1 MQRSLIVSLVVV
13 ALIALC
19 SACAMSPST
28 PASARSQVA
37 AGEPCNS
44 DADCAVKDIGS
55 CCGYYPQCVNVAHQ
69 SDPAAVKA
77 ACASEGRSSI
87 CGFPDIAGCRCVDKR
102 CTASETAADSQ

>member
-19 SACAMSPST
+19 SACATSPST
-28 PASARSQVA
+28 PATAAPSADA
-37 AGEPCNS
+37 AVTCNS
-44 DADCAVKDIGS
+44 DADCTVKDVGS
-55 CCGYYPQCVNVAHQ
+55 CCGYYPQCVNIAHQ
-69 SDPAAVKA
+69 PDPAAVKA

-87 CGFPDIAGCRCVDKR
+87 CGFPDIAGCRCVDRR